1 MSYYFIS
8 FTTPIQIQLRSFH
21 MLKKIK
27 SVKFLV
33 VLFILLIIGFLIWQS
48 SKPKA
53 EQPQY
58 ITEAVTTGDLEST
71 VLATGTLSASKM
83 LSVGAQVSGQVKHM
97 YVHLGDQVKTGQVIA
112 KIDSETQENTLQ
124 NTAANI
130 RSLQAQRLQQDAK
143 LHEATLEYNRQK
155 AMLAQNATPR
165 SSFEAAEANYKT
177 ASAQIKVLDAQIE
190 QARLSESTARTNVGY
205 TRIVAPIDGTVVA
218 IVTDEGQTVNSNQ
231 TTPTIVKLAQ
241 LGEMTVKAQ
250 VSEADVMKIE
260 KGQKVYFT
268 TLGDDQK
275 RYATLRQIEPAPD
288 SIASDSSSTNTAVYY
303 NALFDVPNPDGKL
316 RINMTA
322 QVYIVL
328 NAAQDAVLV
337 PSSALSTSKVVLS
350 ANGMASANL
359 QTPSPQT
366 RKLDLNEAQ
375 KTLLKEGKASL
386 NTVRVY
392 NGGDVYSQQVLI
404 GINNRVNAQVLAGL
418 TEGQQVVIADSNDA
432 SAATA
437 KSNNS
442 RKRSGPPPMGM

>member
-1 MSYYFIS
+1 
-8 FTTPIQIQLRSFH
+8 

-27 SVKFLV
+27 SLKLLV
-33 VLFILLIIGFLIWQS
+33 VLFIILVISFFIWQS

-58 ITEAVTTGDLEST
+58 ITEAVTKGDLEST

-130 RSLQAQRLQQDAK
+130 RSLQAQHLQQDAK

-165 SSFEAAEANYKT
+165 ASFEAAEANYKT

-205 TRIVAPIDGTVVA
+205 TRIIAPIDGTVVA

-241 LGEMTVKAQ
+241 LGQMTVKAQ
-250 VSEADVMKIE
+250 VSEADVMKIA
-260 KGQKVYFT
+260 KGQQVYFT

-288 SIASDSSSTNTAVYY
+288 SIASDSSSTNSAVYY
-303 NALFDVPNPDGKL
+303 NALFDVPNLDGKL

-328 NAAQDAVLV
+328 NSVKDAVLV
-337 PSSALSTSKVVLS
+337 PSSALSSSKIVLS
-350 ANGMASANL
+350 SNGMASAN
-359 QTPSPQT
+359 QQNTSPQA
-366 RKLDLNEAQ
+366 RKLNLTNEQ
-375 KTLLKEGKASL
+375 KELIKDGKASL
-386 NTVRVY
+386 NCVRIY
-392 NGGDVYSQQVLI
+392 DGGDVYPQQVLV

-418 TEGQQVVIADSNDA
+418 KEGQQVVIADSNDA
-432 SAATA
+432 SAADA

-442 RKRSGPPPMGM
+442 RKRNGPPMGM